1 MTYDILDLE
10 EDDILAM
17 SVVQTKL
24 LRTAQKSKNELEHQ
38 LEEEKQA
45 FYNIVVANG
54 TLNSSIYEAKC
65 AQLDAEYER
74 EVEILREQLIFNL
87 SLNEPTTDDELGD
100 SGLGE
105 DEGTG
110 YIVDYSLSYVDRY
123 TIVKSYYM
131 AIADPAE
138 RLALYAADTTAM
150 EYLGQYYNT
159 LYNLLSQYV

>member
-1 MTYDILDLE
+1 MTYDILELE
-10 EDDILAM
+10 EEDILAM

-24 LRTAQKSKNELEHQ
+24 LRTAQKSKNELAHR
-38 LEEEKQA
+38 LEEDKQT

-54 TLNSSIYEAKC
+54 ALNSGIYQAKC
-65 AQLDAEYER
+65 ALLEAEYER

-123 TIVKSYYM
+123 IIVKTYYM
-131 AIADPAE
+131 SIEDAAE
-138 RLALYAADTTAM
+138 RLSLYTADTVAQA
-150 EYLGQYYNT
+150 YLGQYYNT
-159 LYNLLSQYV
+159 LYSVLAQ